1 MDFSFIG
8 ELCLLQVSEALSKM
22 KELEEQLEEARK
34 AVPDMK
40 EENAHLSRERDQLQ
54 VELERQR
61 VLQRDMQDHLV

>member
-1 MDFSFIG
+1 M
-8 ELCLLQVSEALSKM
+8 SKM